1 MALIAYRI
9 VKKNIL
15 KALEARTESTVGLSV
30 HLVCQGTFSNQ
41 SWLDMQ
47 TKINVCTYVVHARKY
62 QTSSILYPQVQSVLN
77 IYGLNLA
84 HNNLVLEFPN
94 KLKKYTSIQ
103 NAWSTFRPMVDKNIR
118 QSNVRH
124 SVVKVKW
131 EEVFWRWLK
140 KKG

>member
-15 KALEARTESTVGLSV
+15 KALEARSESTVWLSV

-62 QTSSILYPQVQSVLN
+62 QTSSILYAQVQSVLN
-77 IYGLNLA
+77 ICGLNLA
-84 HNNLVLEFPN
+84 HNNFVFQFPN

-103 NAWSTFRPMVDKNIR
+103 NAWSTFRQMVAKNIR

-124 SVVKVKW
+124 RVVEVKW

>member
-84 HNNLVLEFPN
+84 HDNLVLEFPN
-94 KLKKYTSIQ
+94 KFKKYTSMQ

-124 SVVKVKW
+124 MVVKVKW
-131 EEVFWRWLK
+131 EEVFWR
-140 KKG
+140 